1 MFTCEFDAYATATA
15 VFGDCAI
22 MNSLS
27 SFHWLATSESS
38 ESSIKI
44 ATTGGLLRPGSPLLT
59 ALRLN
64 LAADS
69 PRARLSESGSPVDSP
84 VGALRLAV
92 QLI

>member
-1 MFTCEFDAYATATA
+1 MADAA
-15 VFGDCAI
+15 VELGQLVRVLTRHFSGK
-22 MNSLS
+22 
-27 SFHWLATSESS
+27 EP
-38 ESSIKI
+38 IKI